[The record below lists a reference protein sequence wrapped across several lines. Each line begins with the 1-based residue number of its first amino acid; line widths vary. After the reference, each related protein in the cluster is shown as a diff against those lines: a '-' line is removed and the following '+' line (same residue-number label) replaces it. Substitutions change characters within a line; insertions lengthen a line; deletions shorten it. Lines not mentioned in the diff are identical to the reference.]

1 MWNNFEP
8 TGLDFYELDGVDTAK
23 FKEVC
28 LLYKNYYN
36 QTQDKQEWFNTI
48 KVMADNNGYASD
60 NKLYKQNPQDYKG
73 NVSDIC
79 SYIRIAITG
88 RKNSPD
94 LYSILSLL
102 PVEEINRRL
111 DLVNKF

>member
-1 MWNNFEP
+1 MQPIYIKIIIEKYFLRRD
-8 TGLDFYELDGVDTAK
+8 TYEK

-36 QTQDKQEWFNTI
+36 KDQDKQEWFNTI
-48 KVMADNNGYASD
+48 KVMADDNGYSSD
-60 NKLYKQNPQDYKG
+60 NKLYKQNPQNYKG

-88 RKNSPD
+88 KKNSPD

-102 PVEEINRRL
+102 SVEEINRRL